1 MKNRFGIVAYDIL
14 TSPEISPQ
22 AKGLYSLLACYAN
35 KNRTCYPSISRLA
48 DELNVSRRTV
58 DRLIKEL
65 KIKKAI
71 SRSGKIIIIIW
82 C

>member
-1 MKNRFGIVAYDIL
+1 MKSRFGIVSYDII
-14 TSPEISPQ
+14 TSPEITPQ

-58 DRLIKEL
+58 DRLIREL
-65 KIKKAI
+65 KTKKAI
-71 SRSGKIIIIIW
+71 SRNGKIIKIK
-82 C
+82 